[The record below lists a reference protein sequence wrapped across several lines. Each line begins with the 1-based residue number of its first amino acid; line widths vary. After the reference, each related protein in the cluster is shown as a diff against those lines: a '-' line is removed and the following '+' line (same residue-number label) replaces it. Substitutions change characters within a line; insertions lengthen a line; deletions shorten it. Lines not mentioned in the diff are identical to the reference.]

1 VEKER
6 QKLTEMETALKQLE
20 MQRAKIQAI

>member
-20 MQRAKIQAI
+20 MQQAKIQAI

>member
-6 QKLTEMETALKQLE
+6 QKLTEMETVLKQLE
-20 MQRAKIQAI
+20 MQQAKIQAI